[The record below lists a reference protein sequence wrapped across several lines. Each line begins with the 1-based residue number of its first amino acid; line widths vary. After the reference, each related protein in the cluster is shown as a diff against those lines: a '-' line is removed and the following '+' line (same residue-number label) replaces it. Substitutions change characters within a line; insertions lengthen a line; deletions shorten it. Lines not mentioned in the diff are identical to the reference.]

1 MLDRLFIEGRINE
14 ITDLI
19 LEKERWLK
27 YAKDADTVN
36 SILFD
41 IQTLRKER
49 DIYLML
55 L

>member
-1 MLDRLFIEGRINE
+1 MLDRLFVEERINK

-27 YAKDADTVN
+27 YAKDAETVN
-36 SILFD
+36 SIWFD
-41 IQTLRKER
+41 IQTLREER